1 MFVTPVY
8 EEIIDFIASG
18 TSPEKVIAFKPS
30 EALQNRV
37 SDLLFKNRTEN
48 LNLEEKSELDNY
60 MLLEHIMRL
69 AKARAF
75 TILAA
80 Q

>member
-1 MFVTPVY
+1 MYAATAY

-18 TSPEKVIAFKPS
+18 TSPEKVIAFRPS
-30 EALQNRV
+30 ETLQSRV
-37 SDLLFKNRTEN
+37 SDLLFKNQNEN
-48 LNLEEKSELDNY
+48 LNSEEKNELDSY

-75 TILAA
+75 KILAA

>member
-1 MFVTPVY
+1 MFVTPAY

-30 EALQNRV
+30 ETLQNRV

-48 LNLEEKSELDNY
+48 LNSEEKSELDNY

>member
-1 MFVTPVY
+1 LIFRKKKS
-8 EEIIDFIASG
+8 EQALR
-18 TSPEKVIAFKPS
+18 PS
-30 EALQNRV
+30 EMLQSRV
-37 SDLLFKNRTEN
+37 SDLLFKNQNDN
-48 LNLEEKSELDNY
+48 LNSEEKNELDSY

-75 TILAA
+75 SILAA

>member
-1 MFVTPVY
+1 MYASTAY

-18 TSPEKVIAFKPS
+18 TSPEKVVAFRPS
-30 EALQNRV
+30 EKLQSRV
-37 SDLLFKNRTEN
+37 SDLLFKNQTDN
-48 LNLEEKSELDNY
+48 LSQDEKVELDSY

-75 TILAA
+75 KILAS
-80 Q
+80 